1 MLVWTLIK
9 FVQPERAAIIFEKFY
24 LLGGFGNI
32 AIYVVGLVQLAI
44 IIGFVIGFQK
54 RWTYLAVFFLHAV
67 STLSSFR
74 QYLAPYQ
81 DRNILF
87 FAAWPMLAACF
98 TLYYLRDLDTKWVI
112 SSR

>member
-24 LLGGFGNI
+24 FLGGFGNI
-32 AIYVVGLVQLAI
+32 AIYVVGVVQLAI

-54 RWTYLAVFFLHAV
+54 QWTYLAVLFIHAV
-67 STLSSFR
+67 STFSSYK

-112 SSR
+112 YSR